1 MPASLFTTAAK
12 NKPLVLY
19 AHGIN
24 GFKDWGG
31 MEQIATAFAQDGF
44 NFLSFNFSHNG
55 TTVEQP
61 EEFVDL
67 ETYAKDSYLKRQFD
81 LAQVMAYAKKNLAS
95 QVDLNRIYLIGH
107 SRGGTD
113 AILFASKNNDIKKV
127 VSWAAP
133 CEAKTPWGSWDI
145 DTLKQWKDEG
155 VIYRKN
161 GRTAQDMP
169 IAYALREEFIAHKPE
184 LDVFKASQ
192 NLAKKPW
199 LIVHG
204 EDDEAVFVKEA
215 YTLKEYQPAAQ
226 VAIITNAGHTFN
238 RTHPA
243 SNTKKLPEA
252 SVQLVEVT
260 CAFLHQA

>member
-31 MEQIATAFAQDGF
+31 MAQIAEAFAKNDF
-44 NFLSFNFSHNG
+44 NFLTFNFSHNG
-55 TTVEQP
+55 TTVDNP
-61 EEFVDL
+61 DEFVDL
-67 ETYAKDSYLKRQFD
+67 ATYAQDSYLKRQFD
-81 LAQVMAYAKKNLAS
+81 LAQVVAYVKQHFAA
-95 QVDLNRIYLIGH
+95 QVDIDRIYLIGH

-113 AILFASKNNDIKKV
+113 AILFASKNKDIKKV

-133 CEAKTPWGSWDI
+133 FEAKTPWGSWDM
-145 DTLKQWKDEG
+145 DKLKQWKEEG

-161 GRTAQDMP
+161 GRTEQNMP
-169 IAYALREEFIAHKPE
+169 IAYALREEFIEHKAN
-184 LDVFKASQ
+184 LDTYKAAQ
-192 NLAKKPW
+192 KLEHKPW

-204 EDDEAVFVKEA
+204 EADEAVFVKDA

-226 VAIITNAGHTFN
+226 VAIIPNTGHTFG
-238 RTHPA
+238 RTHPG
-243 SNTKKLPEA
+243 SNTKKLPKA
-252 SVQLVEVT
+252 SVTLIEVT
-260 CAFLHQA
+260 CDFLHQT